1 MRKNI
6 YQINMTE
13 GNLLPKILMFSLPLM
28 ASSFLQLLFNAA
40 DIIVVGKFAGSESLA
55 AVSSTG
61 ALINLIVNLFIG
73 LSVGT
78 NVLVARYIGANQQE
92 EISKTVHTAMMLSI
106 IGGLIL
112 TVFGVF
118 TAKPML
124 HMMDTPD
131 DVIDLS
137 ALYLRIYFLGT
148 IANLIYN
155 YGASILRAKGDT
167 KRPLYYLALAGVVNV
182 ILNLILVIVFHLD
195 VAGVAIATVTSQI
208 ISAVL
213 MFICLMNE
221 TDGMQ
226 LKINCLKVDGNKLVN
241 ILKIGLPAGIQGS
254 IFSLS
259 NVMIQASINSFGSVV
274 MAGNGAASNIE
285 GFVYSGMNTF
295 YQSCLTFTGQNYGAK
310 KLDRVNKTLSVCI
323 GLVILTGLILG
334 IGAWYFGEN
343 LLGIYSNDPAV
354 ISAGMVRLGYVSK
367 LYFLCGIMDVLVGSL
382 RGLGYSI
389 IPMIVSLIGAC
400 GLRVVWL
407 MTVFVMIPT
416 VDIVYLSYPVSWI
429 VTALVHFMTYCIVF
443 RKIKNTLQL
452 KVKEKKQ

>member
-13 GNLLPKILMFSLPLM
+13 GSLLPKILMFSLPLM
-28 ASSFLQLLFNAA
+28 ASSILQLLFNAA
-40 DIIVVGKFAGSESLA
+40 DVIVVGKFAGSQSLA

-73 LSVGT
+73 LSIGT
-78 NVLVARYIGANQQE
+78 NVLVARYIGANEQE
-92 EISKTVHTAMMLSI
+92 EISKTVHTAMMLSF

-112 TVFGVF
+112 TVFGVIA
-118 TAKPML
+118 AKPML
-124 HMMDTPD
+124 HLMDTPD

-167 KRPLYYLALAGVVNV
+167 RRPLYYLALAGAVNIV
-182 ILNLILVIVFHLD
+182 LNLILVIIFHLD

-213 MFICLMNE
+213 IFICLMNE
-221 TDGMQ
+221 SGGMQ
-226 LKINCLKVDGNKLVN
+226 LKPKLLKMDWEKLLQ

-259 NVMIQASINSFGSVV
+259 NVMIQTSVNSFGSIV

-285 GFVYSGMNTF
+285 GFVYSGMNAF
-295 YQSCLTFTGQNYGAK
+295 YQSCLTFTGQNFGAK
-310 KLDRVNKTLSVCI
+310 KLDRVKKTLYVCI
-323 GLVILTGLILG
+323 ILVILTGLILG
-334 IGAWYFGEN
+334 IGAWYFGES

-354 ISAGMVRLGYVSK
+354 ISAGIVRLGYVSK

-400 GLRVVWL
+400 GLRIVWL

-416 VDIVYLSYPVSWI
+416 VDIIYLSYPVSWI
-429 VTALVHFMTYCIVF
+429 VTALVHFLTYCIVI
-443 RKIKNTLQL
+443 RKL
-452 KVKEKKQ
+452 KREQELKSA